1 MKDIFDIKEELE
13 ELLKYADLENNELG
27 DYCNHLHIIA
37 TSFPDYM
44 TGDFIYSLVKE
55 IMFNLENFKKEY
67 KIVRKEETRTICYD
81 VLEKVKND

>member
-1 MKDIFDIKEELE
+1 MKDKREMKDIFDIKEELE

-27 DYCNHLHIIA
+27 HYCKYLHIIA

-44 TGDFIYSLVKE
+44 TGDFADSLVEE

-67 KIVRKEETRTICYD
+67 KIVRKYYE
-81 VLEKVKND
+81 VLEKVQK